1 MHLKILGEAL
11 FHSKM
16 CFDTAEHKNSAAQT
30 INTTQRE
37 FGTINLFSN
46 SFGESGKFLWV
57 EGMYPQVEFLL
68 SNLV

>member
-1 MHLKILGEAL
+1 MHLKILGEVL

-30 INTTQRE
+30 INTTRRE

-46 SFGESGKFLWV
+46 SFGESGKFL
-57 EGMYPQVEFLL
+57 
-68 SNLV
+68 